1 MVSDDNYII
10 SDTNDELVKRR
21 KDLDKKEKALKLM
34 QDELE
39 KKENIFNMKWKL
51 LEYELSLL
59 AKEKEEFYN
68 EKNRHKY
75 KTRLE
80 EERKM
85 FKGSSRINAGMYFL
99 GVHDE
104 LSLKKRYRDLLK
116 LFHPDNMNGDVDAM
130 QVINKEYNEL
140 RKKYEKI

>member
-1 MVSDDNYII
+1 MSDNRHNVPDKK
-10 SDTNDELVKRR
+10 DELFIRR
-21 KDLDKKEKALKLM
+21 QDLDKKEKALKLM
-34 QDELE
+34 QEELE
-39 KKENIFNMKWKL
+39 KKEHLFNMKWKL
-51 LEYELSLL
+51 LEHELSLL

-68 EKNRHKY
+68 EKKQHKY

-80 EERKM
+80 QERKM
-85 FKGSSRINAGMYFL
+85 FRGGNRINAGMYFL